1 MTKWMYWDAFTSLQT
16 LLSSVQFPLR
26 KSLILHSQQHFL
38 MMINQIL
45 LLLFPHSA
53 LGYPCGNK
61 QKVFLQIIHY
71 SMKAQGTGQFSFN
84 KS

>member
-1 MTKWMYWDAFTSLQT
+1 
-16 LLSSVQFPLR
+16 
-26 KSLILHSQQHFL
+26 
-38 MMINQIL
+38 MINQIL

-53 LGYPCGNK
+53 LGYSCGNK